1 MKRYL
6 SFRILRSILSIFLV
20 TTITYGV
27 IYTLVPRRNV
37 FKDDINYGKLKGKP
51 DELANYENTAFSK
64 MGYIEY
70 LSSKELIDTV
80 SQEHEG
86 LTGEPTAENKAI
98 LQEWADTNGWE
109 LKQLPISKAFYT
121 TKDIPLP
128 TRVFRFYANMIQID
142 HPWKVKD
149 PSNPDLERSLRFEKD
164 ETVGWALVG
173 SGTQF
178 KYQVYFNKQFPYI
191 HQNIVHLNLG
201 VSYPTFAG
209 QDVMKV
215 ITGGQGK
222 TDSREL
228 TFPTG
233 VTVKSAANFYSRQ
246 YQATEK
252 LSSQEKKL
260 FNDNYAITD
269 NIYQDPSMIG
279 ISFRMGVIAV
289 LLAYGIGIPFAML
302 MARYKGRFPDKLGIG
317 LVTVLISVP
326 SLAFI
331 YFFRFL
337 GSNWFG
343 LPDSFPTFGAGD
355 IRSYVLP
362 TVILGLLSVS
372 NIIIWIRRYMIDQ
385 QSADY
390 VKFAK
395 AKGLNTREIARKH
408 IFKNAA
414 IPIAN
419 QIPMSII
426 GAITGATITETVFA
440 TPGMGKMLPD
450 AIMANNN
457 PIVIAVVFI
466 FTTVAVTSVLLGDLT
481 MAMVDPRINLAERG
495 E

>member
-6 SFRILRSILSIFLV
+6 SFRILRSIISIFLV

-27 IYTLVPRRNV
+27 IYTMVPRRNV
-37 FKDDINYGKLKGKP
+37 FKEDINYGKLKGKP

-64 MGYIEY
+64 MGYIDY
-70 LSSKELIDTV
+70 LPSKDLIDTV
-80 SQEHEG
+80 SEEHEG

-98 LQEWADTNGWE
+98 LEEWSKANGWT
-109 LKQLPISKAFYT
+109 LHQLPISQAFYA

-128 TRVFRFYANMIQID
+128 QRVFRFYANMIQID
-142 HPWKVKD
+142 HPWKVQD
-149 PSNPDLERSLRFEKD
+149 PDNPDLERSLRFTKD

-178 KYQVYFNKQFPYI
+178 KYQIYFDKQFPFI

-209 QDVMKV
+209 QDVTTV
-215 ITGGQGK
+215 LTGGQGK
-222 TDSREL
+222 TDSQEV

-233 VTVKSAANFYSRQ
+233 VTSKSAVDLTSRQ
-246 YQATEK
+246 YQPTAK
-252 LSSQEKKL
+252 LSSKEKRL
-260 FNDNYAITD
+260 FDDNYTITQ
-269 NIYQDPSMIG
+269 NNYRDPSMMKT
-279 ISFRMGVIAV
+279 SFSMGVIAV
-289 LLAYGIGIPFAML
+289 LLAYGVGIPFAML
-302 MARYKGRFPDKLGIG
+302 MARYKGKLPDRMGIG

-331 YFFRFL
+331 YFFRFI
-337 GSNWFG
+337 GSNFLG
-343 LPDSFPTFGAGD
+343 LPDTFPTLGAGD
-355 IRSYVLP
+355 IRSFILP
-362 TVILGLLSVS
+362 TVILGMLSIS
-372 NIIIWIRRYMIDQ
+372 NIVIWIRRYMIDQ

-395 AKGLNTREIARKH
+395 AKGLNAREIARKH

-419 QIPMSII
+419 QIPASII

-440 TPGMGKMLPD
+440 VPGMGKMLPD
-450 AIMANNN
+450 SILANNN
-457 PIVIAVVFI
+457 PMVIGLVFI
-466 FTTVAVTSVLLGDLT
+466 FTTVAVTSILVGDIA

>member
-1 MKRYL
+1 M
-6 SFRILRSILSIFLV
+6 
-20 TTITYGV
+20 
-27 IYTLVPRRNV
+27 VPRRNV

-51 DELANYENTAFSK
+51 DELSVYENTAFSK
-64 MGYIEY
+64 MGYIDY
-70 LSSKELIDTV
+70 LPSNELIATV
-80 SQEHEG
+80 SKEHEG
-86 LTGEPTAENKAI
+86 LTGEPNAENKAI
-98 LQEWADTNGWE
+98 LEKWSKENGWT
-109 LKQLPISKAFYT
+109 LQQLPISKAFYA

-128 TRVFRFYANMIQID
+128 QRVFRFYANMIQID
-142 HPWKVKD
+142 HPWKVQD
-149 PSNPDLERSLRFEKD
+149 PDNPDLERSLRFTKD

-173 SGTQF
+173 SGTQY
-178 KYQVYFNKQFPYI
+178 KYQIYFDKQFPFI

-209 QDVMKV
+209 QDVMEV
-215 ITGGQGK
+215 VTGGQGK
-222 TDSREL
+222 TDSQEL

-233 VTVKSAANFYSRQ
+233 VTAKSAANLTTRQ
-246 YQATEK
+246 YQQTAK
-252 LSSQEKKL
+252 LSSKEKRL
-260 FNDNYAITD
+260 FDDNYTVTQ
-269 NIYQDPSMIG
+269 NNYRDPSMMA
-279 ISFRMGVIAV
+279 ISFTMGIIAV

-302 MARYKGRFPDKLGIG
+302 MARYKGKLPDRMGIG

-331 YFFRFL
+331 YFFRFI
-337 GSNWFG
+337 GSNFLG

-355 IRSYVLP
+355 IRSFVLP
-362 TVILGLLSVS
+362 TVILGMLSVS
-372 NIIIWIRRYMIDQ
+372 NIVIWIRRYMIDQ

-395 AKGLNTREIARKH
+395 AKGLNAREIARKH

-419 QIPMSII
+419 QIPASII

-440 TPGMGKMLPD
+440 VPGMGKMLPD
-450 AIMANNN
+450 SILANNN
-457 PIVIAVVFI
+457 PMVIALVFI
-466 FTTVAVTSVLLGDLT
+466 FTTVAVTSILVGDLT

>member
-6 SFRILRSILSIFLV
+6 SFRILRSIISIFLV

-27 IYTLVPRRNV
+27 IYTMVPRRNV
-37 FKDDINYGKLKGKP
+37 FKDDVNYGKLKGKP

-64 MGYIEY
+64 MGYIDF

-80 SQEHEG
+80 RKEHEG

-98 LQEWADTNGWE
+98 LEEWAKTNGWE
-109 LKQLPISKAFYT
+109 LRQLPISQAFYT
-121 TKDIPLP
+121 IKDIPLP
-128 TRVFRFYANMIQID
+128 QRVFRFYANMIQID

-149 PSNPDLERSLRFEKD
+149 PSNPDLKRSLRFEKD
-164 ETVGWALVG
+164 DTVGFALVG
-173 SGTQF
+173 SGTQY
-178 KYQVYFNKQFPYI
+178 KYQIYFDKKFPYI

-201 VSYPTFAG
+201 TSYPTFAG
-209 QDVMKV
+209 QDVMGV
-215 ITGGQGK
+215 ISNGQGK

-233 VTVKSAANFYSRQ
+233 VTVKSAADLTTRQ
-246 YQATEK
+246 YQLTEK
-252 LSSQEKKL
+252 LSSKQKKL
-260 FNDNYAITD
+260 FNDNYANTE
-269 NIYQDPSMIG
+269 NIYRDPSMIG
-279 ISFRMGVIAV
+279 TSFRMGIIAV
-289 LLAYGIGIPFAML
+289 FLAYGIGIPFAML
-302 MARYKGRFPDKLGIG
+302 MARYKGRFPDKIGIG
-317 LVTVLISVP
+317 FVTVLISVP

-331 YFFRFL
+331 YFFRYI

-343 LPDSFPTFGAGD
+343 LPDSFPTLGAGD

-372 NIIIWIRRYMIDQ
+372 NIVIWIRRYMIDQ

-395 AKGLNTREIARKH
+395 AKGLSTGEIARKH

-440 TPGMGKMLPD
+440 APGMGKMLPD
-450 AIMANNN
+450 AIIANNN
-457 PIVIAVVFI
+457 PIVIAIVFV

-481 MAMVDPRINLAERG
+481 MALVDPRINLAERG